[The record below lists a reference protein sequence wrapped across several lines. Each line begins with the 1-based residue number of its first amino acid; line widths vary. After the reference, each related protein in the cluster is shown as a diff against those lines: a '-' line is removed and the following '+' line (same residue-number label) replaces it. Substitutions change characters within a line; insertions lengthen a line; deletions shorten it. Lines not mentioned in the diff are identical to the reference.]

1 MTKKVALIYSGC
13 IKHYD
18 KAFASIKKHLIENNK
33 DFDFDIFLTFWDIT
47 GKYVNKK
54 MYSQKEIIDY
64 MDINSKISNDDIQ
77 NVKKIFNTNNIFI
90 ENYEESKPIIL
101 KKAEELINIYQ
112 RDQGRIY
119 GYCSMFYSL
128 YKSYINFIEKSEN
141 NYDITI
147 RLRYDLVLGTPIYL
161 NKIDINKVICN
172 QYTNNFGVV
181 NGVVNDWFIITNT
194 HNLKRIS
201 NLFNVIDTIAKKC
214 IKRYNNKKDAIFAE
228 YLLTT
233 IISDLEIDIEFVELF
248 LKIYR

>member
-1 MTKKVALIYSGC
+1 M
-13 IKHYD
+13 
-18 KAFASIKKHLIENNK
+18 
-33 DFDFDIFLTFWDIT
+33 
-47 GKYVNKK
+47 
-54 MYSQKEIIDY
+54 
-64 MDINSKISNDDIQ
+64 
-77 NVKKIFNTNNIFI
+77 
-90 ENYEESKPIIL
+90 
-101 KKAEELINIYQ
+101 INIYQ